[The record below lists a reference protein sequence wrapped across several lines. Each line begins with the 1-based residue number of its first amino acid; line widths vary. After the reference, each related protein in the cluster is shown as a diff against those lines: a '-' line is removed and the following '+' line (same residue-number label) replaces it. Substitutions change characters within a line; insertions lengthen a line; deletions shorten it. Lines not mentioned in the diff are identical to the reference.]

1 MRFVPQLSEEQV
13 KFWVETENIDYVE
26 IITLIAN
33 NEMSPK
39 ALNTEIFDN
48 ENWDPTEG
56 QCKAACIR
64 FARLYTIYIAG
75 KQVISD

>member
-26 IITLIAN
+26 IIKLIAN
-33 NEMSPK
+33 GEMSPK
-39 ALNTEIFDN
+39 ELNTEIFDN

-56 QCKAACIR
+56 
-64 FARLYTIYIAG
+64 
-75 KQVISD
+75 

>member
-1 MRFVPQLSEEQV
+1 MGSHTLGGTMRFVPQLSEEQV

-26 IITLIAN
+26 IIKLIAN
-33 NEMSPK
+33 GEMSPK

-56 QCKAACIR
+56 
-64 FARLYTIYIAG
+64 
-75 KQVISD
+75 